1 MNETEVNLVQYNETI
16 SDFVS
21 LTAEHGV
28 AKVVATL
35 RKEFPAVAEKV
46 YQHMGKP
53 AVKVAALLR
62 A

>member
-1 MNETEVNLVQYNETI
+1 MNEAEVNMIQYNETI

-21 LTAEHGV
+21 LTAEHGI
-28 AKVVATL
+28 AKVVDTL
-35 RKEFPAVAEKV
+35 RKEFPEVASKV

-53 AVKVAALLR
+53 AVKIAALLK